1 MKIQTQQLIP
11 TLIKNIAPLYLVS
24 GDDFLLVQEACDTIR
39 KHTAAAGYGEREIFY
54 IESGFN
60 WEKFLSSANNSSI
73 FGDRVLIELHLKSK
87 LNDSGS
93 KTLQNYAKKPSP
105 DKILLIITNKLDAA
119 QQKTSWFKAIDTHGI
134 ILPIWPIEPAQLPL
148 WIANRLKQAGFKT
161 DQQGIQLLADHIS
174 GNLLAAIQEIE
185 KLRLL
190 YGSGN
195 LTNDQIRAAITDN
208 SRFNVFNL
216 IDAAMSNNM
225 ATVNRILDNL
235 KNENTEPTIILWA
248 ITHELRSLINI
259 SFALKQGIN
268 VDQAMTQNNIWY
280 GRKQL
285 VKRTLSQYDLA
296 RLQNLLK
303 YASNIELIIKGADNQ
318 HLLWHEL
325 RKIYLSFAD
334 NKTISLLSS
343 PY

>member
-39 KHTAAAGYGEREIFY
+39 KHAANAGYTEREIFH

-73 FGDRVLIELHLKSK
+73 FGDQVLIELHLKSK

-105 DKILLIITNKLDAA
+105 DKIILIVANKLDAA
-119 QQKTSWFKAIDTHGI
+119 QQKTAWFKAIDTSGI
-134 ILPIWPIEPAQLPL
+134 VLPIWPIEPAQLPV
-148 WIANRLKQAGFKT
+148 WITNRLKQAGFKT
-161 DQQGIQLLADHIS
+161 DHQGIQLLADHIS

-195 LTNDQIRAAITDN
+195 LTSDQISAAITDN

-216 IDAAMSNNM
+216 IDATLSNK
-225 ATVNRILDNL
+225 AAAVNKILDNL
-235 KNENTEPTIILWA
+235 KSENVEPTIILWA
-248 ITHELRSLINI
+248 ITHELRSLINM
-259 SFALKQGIN
+259 SFAIKQGTYI
-268 VDQAMTQNNIWY
+268 DQVMTQNNVWY

-285 VKRTLSQYDLA
+285 VKKALSQYNLT
-296 RLQNLLK
+296 RLQDLLN
-303 YASNIELIIKGADNQ
+303 YASRIELIIKGADDQ

-325 RKIYLSFAD
+325 RKIYLSFAA
-334 NKTISLLSS
+334 NKIALL
-343 PY
+343 